1 MNKQNLAIITNEK
14 TYFNNNSY
22 FCDNIDMKSIPE
34 GLDSKYNLQ
43 LFVRNSKL
51 ERSTHQ
57 INLKNIFI
65 SQGILSY
72 IFGKNRSKKK
82 IIFNKNT
89 GGQPSHYGYYCL
101 IWVTVPSVIFFL
113 LWQVS
118 SNHFIDI
125 ATINSIPKE
134 ILPKDVTL
142 QKLLLENII
151 IVAKGG
157 KSLAEVPSESVDYFR
172 KLKFISTVASYSS
185 TLIISLIFCFLSF
198 L

>member
-1 MNKQNLAIITNEK
+1 MFPAPIYFII
-14 TYFNNNSY
+14 F
-22 FCDNIDMKSIPE
+22 
-34 GLDSKYNLQ
+34 L
-43 LFVRNSKL
+43 
-51 ERSTHQ
+51 
-57 INLKNIFI
+57 
-65 SQGILSY
+65 GILSY

-82 IIFNKNT
+82 ITFNKNT

-113 LWQVS
+113 LWQFS
-118 SNHFIDI
+118 
-125 ATINSIPKE
+125 

-198 L
+198 RKIDPSLMAKNAIERFILSVLFISSVVAILTTIGIIMSLIFETTKFFNKFNFFDNLFG

>member
-1 MNKQNLAIITNEK
+1 MFPLPIYFII
-14 TYFNNNSY
+14 F
-22 FCDNIDMKSIPE
+22 
-34 GLDSKYNLQ
+34 L
-43 LFVRNSKL
+43 
-51 ERSTHQ
+51 
-57 INLKNIFI
+57 
-65 SQGILSY
+65 GILSY

-82 IIFNKNT
+82 ITFNKNT

-198 L
+198 RKIDPSLMAKNIIERFILSVLFISSVVAILTTVGIIMSLIFETTKFFNNVNRH